1 MDNSVDNNMS
11 QNMSQDM
18 NKNLNINLLSVF
30 KSFYTDMC
38 NVFPEH
44 EEVLKKNYSS
54 IVELES
60 VDIEANEVLKEFLLR
75 IHKYSKLITDKEE
88 ELFEEDPLFLT
99 EISFKEIWLSKISN
113 GTKET
118 IWKYLQT
125 FSLLGIAYH
134 SNMELKNALESL
146 SLDKDTEIK
155 DKSVAKELKKIKKLG
170 EEIQKEIPKEEK
182 EKEEIPPELSEIEK
196 VIQGSEIGKIA
207 EEVSRQVDLEGMLEG
222 LDDDSDMSE
231 VFGKLFSGDGL
242 GKIFNNISSVVN
254 EKMESGE
261 LNQDSLQGE
270 AQNMYQS
277 LGQTDMFSNVAQQ
290 MMGQG
295 SGQGSG
301 NQPDPMSAMMG
312 LMGQMGQGSGSD
324 NSGNQPDPMSAMMG
338 LMGQMGQMG
347 QGSGNQ
353 NNNQPLNPT
362 QARLQKKLEAR
373 KKGK

>member
-1 MDNSVDNNMS
+1 MDNMDNVNVDNMDNMD
-11 QNMSQDM
+11 NV
-18 NKNLNINLLSVF
+18 NENLNINLLSVF

-38 NVFPEH
+38 KVFPEY

-54 IVELES
+54 IMELET
-60 VDIEANEVLKEFLLR
+60 VNIEENESLKEFLLR
-75 IHKYSKLITDKEE
+75 IHKYSKQITNKEE
-88 ELFEEDPLFLT
+88 MLFDEDPLFLT
-99 EISFKEIWLSKISN
+99 DISFKEIWSSKISDS
-113 GTKET
+113 TKET

-146 SLDKDTEIK
+146 SSDKDTEIK
-155 DKSVAKELKKIKKLG
+155 DKKIAKELRKIKKLG
-170 EEIQKEIPKEEK
+170 EDIQKEIPKEEQK
-182 EKEEIPPELSEIEK
+182 EAKEEIPEALSDIEK
-196 VIQGSEIGKIA
+196 IIKGSEIGKIA
-207 EEVSRQVDLEGMLEG
+207 EEVSKQVDIEGMLEG
-222 LDDDSDMSE
+222 LDDDSDMGE

-277 LGQTDMFSNVAQQ
+277 LGQTDMFSGVAQQ
-290 MMGQG
+290 MMGNMM
-295 SGQGSG
+295 GQNSSNG
-301 NQPDPMSAMMG
+301 QDPMSMMMG
-312 LMGQMGQGSGSD
+312 LMGQMG
-324 NSGNQPDPMSAMMG
+324 PDMANMANMAN
-338 LMGQMGQMG
+338 MT
-347 QGSGNQ
+347 NQ

-373 KKGK
+373 KKDKQ

>member
-1 MDNSVDNNMS
+1 MT
-11 QNMSQDM
+11 DM
-18 NKNLNINLLSVF
+18 NDNLNNNLLSVF

-44 EEVLKKNYSS
+44 ESVLRKNYSS
-54 IVELES
+54 LVELET
-60 VDIEANEVLKEFLLR
+60 VDIEKNEVLKEFLIR
-75 IHKYSKLITDKEE
+75 IHKYSKLITDKDEA
-88 ELFEEDPLFLT
+88 LFDEDPLFLT
-99 EISFKEIWLSKISN
+99 DISFKKIWLSKISN
-113 GTKET
+113 ATKET

-146 SLDKDTEIK
+146 SMDKDTEIK

-182 EKEEIPPELSEIEK
+182 KEKKEKEEIPKELSDIEK
-196 VIQGSEIGKIA
+196 IIQGSEIGRIA
-207 EEVSRQVDLEGMLEG
+207 EEVSKQVDIEGMLEG
-222 LDDDSDMSE
+222 LDDDSDMGE

-301 NQPDPMSAMMG
+301 NQADPMSM
-312 LMGQMGQGSGSD
+312 
-324 NSGNQPDPMSAMMG
+324 MMG

>member
-1 MDNSVDNNMS
+1 MT
-11 QNMSQDM
+11 DM
-18 NKNLNINLLSVF
+18 NENLNINLLSVF

-44 EEVLKKNYSS
+44 EEVLRKNYYS
-54 IVELES
+54 IVELET
-60 VDIEANEVLKEFLLR
+60 VDIEENEVLKEFLIR

-88 ELFEEDPLFLT
+88 ELFEKDPLFLT
-99 EISFKEIWLSKISN
+99 EISFKEIWSSKISN
-113 GTKET
+113 GTKDT

-134 SNMELKNALESL
+134 SNMELKDALESL
-146 SLDKDTEIK
+146 SSDRNTEIK
-155 DKSVAKELKKIKKLG
+155 DKKVAKELKKIKKLG
-170 EEIQKEIPKEEK
+170 EEIKKEIPKEEQ
-182 EKEEIPPELSEIEK
+182 KEEIPPELSEIEK

-242 GKIFNNISSVVN
+242 GKIFNNIHNVVN

-277 LGQTDMFSNVAQQ
+277 LGQTDMFSSVAQQ
-290 MMGQG
+290 MMGNMG
-295 SGQGSG
+295 NISSDNPGNPG
-301 NQPDPMSAMMG
+301 NQSNNQMDPMSMMMG
-312 LMGQMGQGSGSD
+312 M
-324 NSGNQPDPMSAMMG
+324 
-338 LMGQMGQMG
+338 MGQMGQMG
-347 QGSGNQ
+347 NMGQ
-353 NNNQPLNPT
+353 NNNQNARPTNPT

-373 KKGK
+373 KAQKDEGK

>member
-1 MDNSVDNNMS
+1 
-11 QNMSQDM
+11 M
-18 NKNLNINLLSVF
+18 NDNLNNNLLSVF

-44 EEVLKKNYSS
+44 ESVLRKNYSS
-54 IVELES
+54 LVELET
-60 VDIEANEVLKEFLLR
+60 VDIEKNEVLKEFLIR
-75 IHKYSKLITDKEE
+75 IHKYSKLITDKDEA
-88 ELFEEDPLFLT
+88 LFDEDPLFLT
-99 EISFKEIWLSKISN
+99 DISFKEIWLSKISN
-113 GTKET
+113 ATKET

-182 EKEEIPPELSEIEK
+182 KEKEEIPKEEIPKELTDIEK
-196 VIQGSEIGKIA
+196 IIQGSEIGRIA
-207 EEVSRQVDLEGMLEG
+207 EEVSKQVDLEGMLEG

-242 GKIFNNISSVVN
+242 GKIFNNIHSVVN

>member
-1 MDNSVDNNMS
+1 MT
-11 QNMSQDM
+11 DM
-18 NKNLNINLLSVF
+18 NDMNDNLNINLLSVF

-44 EEVLKKNYSS
+44 EEVLRKNYYS
-54 IVELES
+54 IVELET
-60 VDIEANEVLKEFLLR
+60 VDIEENEVLKEFLIR

-88 ELFEEDPLFLT
+88 ELFEKDPLFLT
-99 EISFKEIWLSKISN
+99 EISFKEIWSSKISN
-113 GTKET
+113 GTKDT

-134 SNMELKNALESL
+134 SNMELKDALESL
-146 SLDKDTEIK
+146 SSDRNTEIK
-155 DKSVAKELKKIKKLG
+155 DKKVAKELKKIKKLG
-170 EEIQKEIPKEEK
+170 EEIKKEIPKEEQ
-182 EKEEIPPELSEIEK
+182 KEEIPPELSEIEK

-242 GKIFNNISSVVN
+242 GKIFNNIHNVVN

-277 LGQTDMFSNVAQQ
+277 LGQTDMFSSVAQQ
-290 MMGQG
+290 MMGNMG
-295 SGQGSG
+295 NISSDNPGNPG
-301 NQPDPMSAMMG
+301 NQSNNQMDPMSMMMG
-312 LMGQMGQGSGSD
+312 M
-324 NSGNQPDPMSAMMG
+324 
-338 LMGQMGQMG
+338 MGQMGQMG
-347 QGSGNQ
+347 NMGQ
-353 NNNQPLNPT
+353 NNNQNARPTNPT

-373 KKGK
+373 KAQKDEGK

>member
-1 MDNSVDNNMS
+1 MN
-11 QNMSQDM
+11 DM
-18 NKNLNINLLSVF
+18 NDNLNNNLLSVF

-44 EEVLKKNYSS
+44 ESVLRKNYSS
-54 IVELES
+54 LVELET
-60 VDIEANEVLKEFLLR
+60 VDIEKNEVLKEFLIR
-75 IHKYSKLITDKEE
+75 IHKYSKLITDKDEA
-88 ELFEEDPLFLT
+88 LFDEDPLFLT
-99 EISFKEIWLSKISN
+99 DISFKEIWLSKISN
-113 GTKET
+113 ATKET

-182 EKEEIPPELSEIEK
+182 KEKEEIPKELSDIEK
-196 VIQGSEIGKIA
+196 IIQGSEIGRIA
-207 EEVSRQVDLEGMLEG
+207 EEVSKQVDIEGMLEG
-222 LDDDSDMSE
+222 LDDDSDMGE

-277 LGQTDMFSNVAQQ
+277 LGQSDMFSNVAQQ

-301 NQPDPMSAMMG
+301 NQADPMSMMMG
-312 LMGQMGQGSGSD
+312 LMGQMGQGQG

>member
-1 MDNSVDNNMS
+1 
-11 QNMSQDM
+11 M
-18 NKNLNINLLSVF
+18 NDNLNNNLLSVF

-44 EEVLKKNYSS
+44 ESVLRKNYSS
-54 IVELES
+54 LVELET
-60 VDIEANEVLKEFLLR
+60 VDIEKNEVLKEFLIR
-75 IHKYSKLITDKEE
+75 IHKYSKLITDKDEA
-88 ELFEEDPLFLT
+88 LFDEDPLFLT
-99 EISFKEIWLSKISN
+99 DISFKEIWLSKISN
-113 GTKET
+113 ATKET

-146 SLDKDTEIK
+146 SMDKDTEIK

-182 EKEEIPPELSEIEK
+182 KEKKEKEEIPKEEIPKELSDIEK
-196 VIQGSEIGKIA
+196 IIQGSEIGRIA
-207 EEVSRQVDLEGMLEG
+207 EEVSKQVDLEGMLEG

-242 GKIFNNISSVVN
+242 GKIFNNIHSVVN